1 MKLTTLLLCL
11 LLLLVVVE
19 AARKPKKPKSKPKP
33 KPKAKPKAKGKP
45 KPKGKTNPM
54 AIFTPYTKEK
64 RGGVCWWDITRTDCA
79 ICKQYVNAMPCGY
92 PLHNFC
98 YKKSKQGCPKI
109 PNSEY
114 TLSTTGYPCYWDH
127 NDKRCAWCAPG
138 AFQCGP
144 GPKTG
149 PDSGQ
154 GNRCDKGP
162 TSVCNGV
169 VGDCR
174 HIPSCHLD
182 ADCVFKEKIDGRSL
196 FQCKCKKGFF
206 GNGIQCASE
215 DTGAVGVDPNTM
227 VTVKATLTRD
237 YYGKNSG
244 NFPEPSRALAKEI
257 EKINTE
263 CTAKFSKCQTNLNVT
278 IKG

>member
-1 MKLTTLLLCL
+1 MCLVRPRGIPVWARSQDWTRLCTREQVWQRYQGLSLLIVYL
-11 LLLLVVVE
+11 LPV
-19 AARKPKKPKSKPKP
+19 S
-33 KPKAKPKAKGKP
+33 
-45 KPKGKTNPM
+45 
-54 AIFTPYTKEK
+54 
-64 RGGVCWWDITRTDCA
+64 
-79 ICKQYVNAMPCGY
+79 
-92 PLHNFC
+92 
-98 YKKSKQGCPKI
+98 
-109 PNSEY
+109 
-114 TLSTTGYPCYWDH
+114 
-127 NDKRCAWCAPG
+127 
-138 AFQCGP
+138 
-144 GPKTG
+144 
-149 PDSGQ
+149 
-154 GNRCDKGP
+154 GP

-182 ADCVFKEKIDGRSL
+182 AECVFREKIEGRSV

-215 DTGAVGVDPNTM
+215 DTGAVGVDPHTM

-244 NFPEPSRALAKEI
+244 AFPEPSRALTKEI

-263 CTAKFSKCQTNLNVT
+263 CTGKFSKCQTNLNVT